1 MEAKMKPDGD
11 SMQHDRS
18 SCATRWKQLVQPDG
32 SNCCNLIVAI
42 VQCGCGSKLN
52 LNDAEK
58 KIWRNEDPL

>member
-11 SMQHDRS
+11 SVQHDRS
-18 SCATRWKQLVQPDG
+18 RYATRWKQLVQPDG

-42 VQCGCGSKLN
+42 VQYGCGLKLN

-58 KIWRNEDPL
+58 KIWTNEEPM